1 MGVRFEPE
9 RACGFQMRLGL
20 ISDTHD
26 NRDRT
31 REALRKLD
39 EAGAELLVHAG
50 DLNTA
55 RLVPMLEGWRVWL
68 AQGNVDHP
76 TRIQKAIDEHAVD
89 VTYGVR
95 HEIEAGGARVGVI
108 HGDDTGRLEGMVN
121 AGVFDLVVHGHTH
134 EFRDEHLGDTRVVN
148 PGAVHRASPPSVCVY
163 DAEDDELQRLL
174 IE

>member
-1 MGVRFEPE
+1 
-9 RACGFQMRLGL
+9 MRLGL
-20 ISDTHD
+20 IADTHD

-31 REALRKLD
+31 RKALAELEA
-39 EAGAELLVHAG
+39 AGAEMLLHAG

-76 TRIQKAIDEHAVD
+76 TRIQQAIDEHGVD

-95 HEIEAGGARVGVI
+95 HEVEADGVRFGVI
-108 HGDDTGRLEGMVN
+108 HGDDEGRLEGMIN
-121 AGVFDLVVHGHTH
+121 AGAFDLVVHGHTH
-134 EFRDEHLGDTRVVN
+134 RFRDKRVGGTRVVN

-163 DAEDDELQRLL
+163 DTEEAELDRLVL
-174 IE
+174 E

>member
-1 MGVRFEPE
+1 
-9 RACGFQMRLGL
+9 MRLGL

-31 REALRKLD
+31 RKALGLLEDADVEA
-39 EAGAELLVHAG
+39 LVHAG

-76 TRIQKAIDEHAVD
+76 TRIQQAIEDNAVD
-89 VTYGVR
+89 VDYGVR
-95 HEIEAGGARVGVI
+95 HQIEVGPARVGLI
-108 HGDDTGRLEGMVN
+108 HGDDESRLEGMVN
-121 AGVFDLVVHGHTH
+121 AGAFDLVVHGHTH
-134 EFRDEHLGDTRVVN
+134 EFRDERIGDTRVVN
-148 PGAVHRASPPSVCVY
+148 PGAVHRASPPSVCVW
-163 DAEDDELQRLL
+163 DAETDELERLL